1 MAQSIWWNKGQSQGL
16 THPTHTKLVSLCKH
30 NAHGNIAAIEHLQ
43 HQYRMGQW
51 PSIAKFHLGSTSSS
65 LCPFYVLSLSQVL
78 HVILLLIF
86 VSETWSNLRVWLTLL
101 IHVAVY
107 RPFSSTLIDVTIS
120 LFPFLYIW
128 APIHYHEAIFYPELW
143 RFIRVHPLP
152 SADSVAPESWLFPL
166 PCIILC
172 TCACCAFHLD
182 TQYHSIHLSSSPAPS
197 SFSFS
202 RFTPGKLNLHSQ
214 WHLLLFWVKFPIS
227 LLMQNM
233 AGALYL
239 LWFHRSCLL

>member
-86 VSETWSNLRVWLTLL
+86 VSETWSIKSESMAHSSYSCSGVQTFFIHIDWCYYFFVSIFVYLSSHSLSWGNILSRVMTLYSGTS
-101 IHVAVY
+101 I
-107 RPFSSTLIDVTIS
+107 TIS
-120 LFPFLYIW
+120 WLCGT
-128 APIHYHEAIFYPELW
+128 
-143 RFIRVHPLP
+143 RVLT
-152 SADSVAPESWLFPL
+152 FPL
-166 PCIILC
+166 ALHYSLYLC
-172 TCACCAFHLD
+172 MLC
-182 TQYHSIHLSSSPAPS
+182 LSPWYS
-197 SFSFS
+197 
-202 RFTPGKLNLHSQ
+202 
-214 WHLLLFWVKFPIS
+214 IS
-227 LLMQNM
+227 LHPSIFLS
-233 AGALYL
+233 GSL
-239 LWFHRSCLL
+239 